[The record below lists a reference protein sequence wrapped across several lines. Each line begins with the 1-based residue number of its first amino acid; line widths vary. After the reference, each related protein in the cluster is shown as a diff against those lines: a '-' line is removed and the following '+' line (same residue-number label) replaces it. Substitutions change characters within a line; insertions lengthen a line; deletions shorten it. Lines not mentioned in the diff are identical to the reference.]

1 MIGTPKPIRQYADRA
16 EAVAVLNGLSRLDWL
31 RIDRIADLL
40 ALKLAGW
47 EGGDLRNVAIVKM
60 LSGERP
66 WPRDAAVTPFL
77 VMVMKGVISNERK
90 KARDWSPLD
99 DNLADEEALSPA
111 QVLEQEEAER
121 VLRANVREALARHP
135 NAQAV
140 AIGML
145 DGLRGEPL
153 RSYVGLDAVSFASA
167 RRTVK
172 RDLFR
177 RRRRP

>member
-1 MIGTPKPIRQYADRA
+1 MVSTPKAKRLYVGRA
-16 EAVAVLNGLSRLDWL
+16 EAVAVLNGLSRLEWR

-66 WPRDAAVTPFL
+66 LPRDTNVTPYL

-90 KARDWSPLD
+90 KAREWVPLD
-99 DNLADEEALSPA
+99 DDMAGEQTPMPA
-111 QVLEQEEAER
+111 EVLEQEEAER
-121 VLRANVREALARHP
+121 ILRTNVREALARHP

-140 AIGML
+140 AIAML
-145 DGLRGEPL
+145 DGLRGDPL
-153 RSYVGLDAVSFASA
+153 RAYVGLDAVSFASA
-167 RRTVK
+167 RRALK
-172 RDLFR
+172 RDLFLR
-177 RRRRP
+177 GRHS

>member
-1 MIGTPKPIRQYADRA
+1 MIRTPRPIRQYADRA
-16 EAVAVLNGLSRLDWL
+16 EVVAVLNGLSRLDWR

-66 WPRDAAVTPFL
+66 WPRGTAVTPFL

-90 KARDWSPLD
+90 KVRAWSPLD
-99 DNLADEEALSPA
+99 DNLADEGALSPA

-121 VLRANVREALARHP
+121 LLRVNVREALARHP

-140 AIGML
+140 AIAML
-145 DGLRGEPL
+145 DGLRGAPL
-153 RSYVGLDAVSFASA
+153 RAYVGLDAVSFASA
-167 RRTVK
+167 RRAMR

-177 RRRRP
+177 QRRP